1 VSTEKPLVSVEIP
14 VSNMAGRLQN
24 LEKSNKA
31 INPIKFQIIIVHDNR
46 DEETR
51 LELAELIK
59 RLNKG
64 HIEFY
69 EGKFGSAGS
78 TRNEGISQATGK
90 HLVFWDS
97 DDIGYPEQIEKVIK
111 EIDWSE
117 FSAVASSF
125 EVVKGH
131 SSKNH
136 SFTEDKNR
144 NLNLLASYPGLWRWI
159 FLREE
164 VQVDFTPL
172 SMGEDQLFLVQ
183 NLKKL
188 KFTFSEQ
195 ITYQY
200 FLGVENQSTET
211 LDKRKSKDLSEV
223 FSRVRKIEKSS
234 KGMNKTLLSR
244 MVISQALTLL
254 KYSSPREKLVYLRK
268 IFFNVN
274 KAFSLLRIRINDGF

>member
-1 VSTEKPLVSVEIP
+1 
-14 VSNMAGRLQN
+14 MAGRLQN
-24 LEKSNKA
+24 LEKA
-31 INPIKFQIIIVHDNR
+31 IKTAEPTIFQFIVVHDFR
-46 DEETR
+46 DEDTSF
-51 LELAELIK
+51 ELKELIN
-59 RLNKG
+59 RLNNG
-64 HIEFY
+64 HIELF

-78 TRNEGISQATGK
+78 ARNEGMLRATGK
-90 HLVFWDS
+90 YLAFWDS

-111 EIDWSE
+111 EIDWRS

-136 SFTEDKNR
+136 SFTEDKKR

-159 FLREE
+159 FLREDL
-164 VQVDFTPL
+164 QVDFTPL

-183 NLKKL
+183 NLQKL
-188 KFTFSEQ
+188 KFTFSEK

-211 LDKRKSKDLSEV
+211 FDKRKSKDLSEV
-223 FSRVRKIEKSS
+223 FSRVRKIEKTSE
-234 KGMNKTLLSR
+234 GMNKSLLSR
-244 MVISQALTLL
+244 MVISQAFTLL
-254 KYSSPREKLVYLRK
+254 KYSSPREKLVYLHE
-268 IFFNVN
+268 ILFNAN